1 MYQLRE
7 LLRSFVKSR
16 QLEKELT
23 KARLPKYWEEVVG
36 TGLAARTQ
44 IRSFEHGVLRVH
56 VPEAPWRSELLL
68 RREELRLSINQ
79 RAGEDFVREII
90 IR

>member
-7 LLRSFVKSR
+7 LLRGFIKSR
-16 QLEKELT
+16 QLDGELQ
-23 KARLPKYWEEVVG
+23 KARLPIYWEEVVG
-36 TGLAARTQ
+36 KGLAERTQ

-56 VPEAPWRSELLL
+56 VPEAAWRSELIL
-68 RREELRLSINQ
+68 RREELRLSLNQ

>member
-1 MYQLRE
+1 MHQLRD
-7 LLRSFVKSR
+7 LLRGFIKSR
-16 QLEKELT
+16 QLEGELL
-23 KARLPKYWEEVVG
+23 KARLPVYWEEVVG
-36 TGLAARTQ
+36 KGLAARTQ

-56 VPEAPWRSELLL
+56 VPEASWRSELIL
-68 RREELRLSINQ
+68 RREELRLSLNQ

>member
-1 MYQLRE
+1 MHQLRD
-7 LLRSFVKSR
+7 LLRGFIKSR
-16 QLEKELT
+16 QLEGELL
-23 KARLPKYWEEVVG
+23 KARLPVYWEEVVG
-36 TGLAARTQ
+36 KGLAARTH

-56 VPEAPWRSELLL
+56 VPEASWRSELIL
-68 RREELRLSINQ
+68 RREELRLSLNQ

>member
-1 MYQLRE
+1 MHQLRD
-7 LLRSFVKSR
+7 LLRGFIKSR
-16 QLEKELT
+16 QLEGELL
-23 KARLPKYWEEVVG
+23 KARLPVYWEEVVG
-36 TGLAARTQ
+36 KGLAGRTQ

-56 VPEAPWRSELLL
+56 VPEAAWRSELIL
-68 RREELRLSINQ
+68 RREELRLSLNQ

>member
-1 MYQLRE
+1 MHQLRD
-7 LLRSFVKSR
+7 LLRSFIKSR
-16 QLEKELT
+16 HLEGELL
-23 KARLPKYWEEVVG
+23 KARLPAYWEEVVG
-36 TGLAARTQ
+36 KGLASRTQ

-56 VPEAPWRSELLL
+56 VAEAPWRSELML
-68 RREELRLSINQ
+68 RREELRLSLNQ